1 MNAEQIAREM
11 EKVYERQRAGIINS
25 SQAKEELAI
34 LVAMLK
40 AYELAVLEKKYDKL
54 EAILGSRNV

>member
-1 MNAEQIAREM
+1 VNSGQIARELK
-11 EKVYERQRAGIINS
+11 KVYERQRAGIIS
-25 SQAKEELAI
+25 SSHAKEELAI

-54 EAILGSRNV
+54 EAILESRNV